1 MNSSSKGVGS
11 TAQNNEFYKIV
22 ALVALVVQNAS
33 LILFMRYSRIVRPS
47 SESYITSTAVM
58 VSEGVKFLAASLLC
72 FINDGSGNPRE
83 FFLLLY
89 QEFWTKRNE
98 FILLTIPA
106 GLYTL
111 QNNLQYVGASNLPA
125 DVFQVLSQLKIVSTA
140 ILSVLMLNRVLSL
153 QQWLAVVLLSVGVA
167 VVQLHSTRK
176 VNAANA
182 DEQNALVGLCA
193 LLSVA
198 FLSGFAGVY
207 FEKVLKTTAA
217 SIWVRN
223 IQLSF
228 IGAICASAP
237 IFTSDAEVIAR
248 DGFFRGYDKWTVI
261 VILLS
266 ACGGLITAAVVKYAD
281 NVIKGFSSAIAL
293 VISSLASCYI
303 LDDSTLN
310 LYFIL
315 GASIVIGSAML
326 YGAKTTII
334 GGAASKYE
342 ALAMREDPRK

>member
-1 MNSSSKGVGS
+1 
-11 TAQNNEFYKIV
+11 
-22 ALVALVVQNAS
+22 
-33 LILFMRYSRIVRPS
+33 
-47 SESYITSTAVM
+47 
-58 VSEGVKFLAASLLC
+58 
-72 FINDGSGNPRE
+72 
-83 FFLLLY
+83 
-89 QEFWTKRNE
+89 
-98 FILLTIPA
+98 
-106 GLYTL
+106 
-111 QNNLQYVGASNLPA
+111 
-125 DVFQVLSQLKIVSTA
+125 
-140 ILSVLMLNRVLSL
+140 MLNRVLSL

-248 DGFFRGYDKWTVI
+248 DGFFRGYDKWTMI